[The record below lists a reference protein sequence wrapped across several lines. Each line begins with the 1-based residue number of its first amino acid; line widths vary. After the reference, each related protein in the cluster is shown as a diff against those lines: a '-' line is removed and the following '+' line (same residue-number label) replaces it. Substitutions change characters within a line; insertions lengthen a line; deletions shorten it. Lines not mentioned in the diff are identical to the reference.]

1 MNNRETIETYYRAHR
16 DELVAFVSARLH
28 YSDDAEDLVQ
38 DAFLRLLTGNRLIS
52 EVTLPNLLYTLCS
65 HLVIDWYRRR
75 NIMHKL
81 ETSNFTLGRRTLAT
95 SGTQEL
101 QTSPAE
107 AESLLSV
114 REINEQLERGLARV
128 PENCRELYRMHI
140 YGGMQAR
147 DLCQQTGESYK
158 SVEYR
163 LGLARKQVR
172 QYLRHIS

>member
-65 HLVIDWYRRR
+65 HLVIDWYRRHSVQIDAEHELCR
-75 NIMHKL
+75 Q
-81 ETSNFTLGRRTLAT
+81 TGRGE
-95 SGTQEL
+95 S
-101 QTSPAE
+101 

>member
-1 MNNRETIETYYRAHR
+1 MNNRETIETYYRAHK
-16 DELVAFVSARLH
+16 DELVAFVSARLRF
-28 YSDDAEDLVQ
+28 SDEAEDLVQ
-38 DAFLRLLTGNRLIS
+38 EAFLRLLTGNRLIS
-52 EVTLPNLLYTLCS
+52 EVTLPNLLYTLCH

-75 NIMHKL
+75 NVMHNAQCTMHKL
-81 ETSNFTLGRRTLAT
+81 QTSNFK
-95 SGTQEL
+95 L
-101 QTSPAE
+101 QTSSAE

-128 PENCRELYRMHI
+128 PENCHELYRMHI

-147 DLCQQTGESYK
+147 DLCQQTGVSYK
-158 SVEYR
+158 SVEHR

>member
-1 MNNRETIETYYRAHR
+1 MNNREIIECYYRAHK
-16 DELVAFVSARLH
+16 DELLAFVSTRLRF
-28 YSDDAEDLVQ
+28 SDEAEDLVQ
-38 DAFLRLLTGNRLIS
+38 EAFLRLLTGYRLIS
-52 EVTLPNLLYTLCS
+52 EVTLPSLVYTLCH

-75 NIMHKL
+75 NVQIDAEHEL
-81 ETSNFTLGRRTLAT
+81 CCQTGRGE
-95 SGTQEL
+95 S
-101 QTSPAE
+101 

-147 DLCQQTGESYK
+147 DLCQQTGQAYK

-172 QYLRHIS
+172 NQLRHVI